1 LLKLRRD
8 LVDALVRCKVNKFSL
23 LARMT
28 CAAGHVEESDLLLP
42 PGQGAHEVGLYKSK
56 CN

>member
-1 LLKLRRD
+1 MLKLRRD

-23 LARMT
+23 RARMT